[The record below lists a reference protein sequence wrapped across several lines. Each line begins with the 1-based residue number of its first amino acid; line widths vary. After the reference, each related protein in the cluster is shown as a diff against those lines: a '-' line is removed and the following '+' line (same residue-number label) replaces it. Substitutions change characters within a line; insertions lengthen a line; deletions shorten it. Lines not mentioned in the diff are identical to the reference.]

1 METMTEVDIVSHKSP
16 TYSIISAQDFDQ
28 SMLIIGTVECVA
40 IVIQLKIIYVPM
52 YIIIVMWCNVFFFK
66 E

>member
-1 METMTEVDIVSHKSP
+1 MTEVDIVSHKSP

-52 YIIIVMWCNVFFFK
+52 YIIIVM
-66 E
+66 